1 MFTGGVP
8 QDPSTTDVS
17 FGELGLS
24 EPVVRSLTAVGFE
37 HPTPIQHQ
45 VIPKALEGLDIV
57 GLAQTGSGK
66 TGAFG
71 LPMAE
76 RLIHGKGCPGSHS
89 VPHPRDCA
97 ADPILSSRWSARIM
111 SCKRSA
117 LIGGVKLGPQ
127 ITDLRRH
134 PDIVVATPGRLWDHV
149 ERRNLGWTRF
159 EMLVMDE
166 ADHMLDLGFLPQIMR
181 ILEAVPDDRQTMMFS
196 ATMPPTIENLAR
208 RFMRSPTII
217 DLLPEHRT
225 ATGIDHRLYMVE
237 PDDTRAC
244 LLALAA
250 EEKGSM
256 LIFLRRKIDVDW
268 ACRQLQVEGHPV
280 EKIHSSR
287 TQSQRVAALQGL
299 RQREHRILIAT
310 DIAARGIDIPI
321 IEHIVNYG
329 MPETVEDYIHRA
341 GRTARGAMGGTVS
354 TIATWKDG
362 ETIRSVEKAI
372 GESLPRCV
380 AEGVAPYA
388 ERKTTIR
395 GRKKIRRTT
404 FVAIVESPDEQAD
417 CTCRRC
423 RWHQHQDRG
432 SDTGRPAEP
441 QYLALCGL
449 RHHCGRA
456 ESYLDASSTR
466 TAPKRAAIAVA
477 CPAESDWIDITNQRW
492 SFSIEQLR
500 QDLELEDLQVVN
512 DFTALAASIP
522 RLEPQDTQIIKSGEA
537 LAERRHRRPRTRHRT
552 RCLRSDR
559 VGGSLDPSQRR
570 RRPFNPGGHQ

>member
-17 FGELGLS
+17 FSELGLS
-24 EPVVRSLTAVGFE
+24 DPVVRSLVGFGFD

-45 VIPKALEGLDIV
+45 TIPKALQGLDIV

-76 RLIHGKGCPGSHS
+76 RLIHGKGVRGLILCPTREIALQTQSFLEVVGEDHELQT
-89 VPHPRDCA
+89 VC
-97 ADPILSSRWSARIM
+97 
-111 SCKRSA
+111 
-117 LIGGVKLGPQ
+117 LIGGVKMGPQ
-127 ITDLRRH
+127 ITGLRQH
-134 PDIVVATPGRLWDHV
+134 PDIIVATPGRLWDHF
-149 ERRNLGWTRF
+149 ERKNLRLDRI

-181 ILEAVPDDRQTMMFS
+181 VLEEVPDERQTMMFS

-208 RFMRSPTII
+208 RFMREPTIV
-217 DLLPEHRT
+217 DLRPEFRT
-225 ATGIDHRLYMVE
+225 ASGIDHRLYLVE
-237 PDDTRAC
+237 PDDTRTC
-244 LLALAA
+244 LIGLAA

-268 ACRQLQVEGHPV
+268 ACRQLQLEGHPV

-287 TQSQRVAALQGL
+287 TQKQRVAALQGL
-299 RQREHRILIAT
+299 RQGEHRILIAT

-341 GRTARGAMGGTVS
+341 GRTARGSMGGTVS

-372 GESLPRCV
+372 GESLPRCQV
-380 AEGVAPYA
+380 EGVEPYV

-395 GRKKIRRTT
+395 GRKKIRR
-404 FVAIVESPDEQAD
+404 
-417 CTCRRC
+417 
-423 RWHQHQDRG
+423 
-432 SDTGRPAEP
+432 
-441 QYLALCGL
+441 
-449 RHHCGRA
+449 
-456 ESYLDASSTR
+456 
-466 TAPKRAAIAVA
+466 
-477 CPAESDWIDITNQRW
+477 
-492 SFSIEQLR
+492 
-500 QDLELEDLQVVN
+500 
-512 DFTALAASIP
+512 
-522 RLEPQDTQIIKSGEA
+522 RL
-537 LAERRHRRPRTRHRT
+537 L
-552 RCLRSDR
+552 
-559 VGGSLDPSQRR
+559 
-570 RRPFNPGGHQ
+570 